1 MSDQPIRPE
10 PAGREGTAP
19 PEADRSTLRRAVGAS
34 AIGNAVE
41 WFDYGVFAYG
51 AVIIS
56 QVLFPEEA
64 TGALIFTLLA
74 FAVSFIMR
82 PIGGMVW
89 GPLGDKIGRK
99 KVLAATIMLM
109 AAATFCIGLIP
120 SYAAIGIA
128 APVLLYLLRMV
139 QSFSTGGE
147 YGGAAT
153 FMAEYAPDRKRGFYG
168 SFLEFG
174 TLAGFNGGA
183 LLMLTLTWNLSQAQM
198 LDWGWRIPF
207 LIAGPLGL
215 IGLYLRSKMEDTPVF
230 RELEAGTET
239 TDERVLDKFKD
250 LFTTYLPIMLR
261 LGALVIALN
270 VINYTLL
277 SYMPT
282 YLQTTIDL
290 SDSHALIIPIVGQ
303 FAMMA
308 VLPFVGAL
316 SDRVG
321 RKPLWIGSLVAFI
334 ILAVPL
340 YHFMAQGFTQAM
352 IAFTILGLLYTPQ
365 LATISATFPAM
376 FPTHV
381 RYAGLAMGYNISTSL
396 FGGTAPLVNE
406 SLIDST
412 GNTMW
417 PAYYMVG
424 ACVVGLI
431 GAVTMIETKGVSV
444 RGTEVPGTGPIP
456 VLAGEAREQR

>member
-19 PEADRSTLRRAVGAS
+19 PEADRSTLRRAIGAS

-89 GPLGDKIGRK
+89 GPLGDNIGRK

-139 QSFSTGGE
+139 QGFSTGGE

-334 ILAVPL
+334 VLAVPL

-376 FPTHV
+376 FPAHV
-381 RYAGLAMGYNISTSL
+381 RYAGLAMGYNIATSL

-406 SLIDST
+406 SLIDAT
-412 GNTMW
+412 GNTLI
-417 PAYYMVG
+417 PAWYMVG
-424 ACVVGLI
+424 ACVVGLV

-444 RGTEVPGTGPIP
+444 RGTDIPGTGPIP
-456 VLAGEAREQR
+456 VVAGQERRG